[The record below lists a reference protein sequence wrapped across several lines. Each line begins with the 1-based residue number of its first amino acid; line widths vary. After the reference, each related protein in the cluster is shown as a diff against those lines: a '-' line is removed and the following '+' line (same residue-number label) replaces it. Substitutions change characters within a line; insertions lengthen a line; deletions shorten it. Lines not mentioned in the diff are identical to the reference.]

1 MSFKNTTLITLLLAS
16 SSVFADTS
24 TSKFYGGI
32 DIASASIDNRAQ
44 ETANTLVGLLG
55 GSTTVTQTVRNGAF
69 RVFGGYKII
78 ENADVE
84 LGYLQTQ
91 NFNIT
96 ASGVTGAGFG
106 STAYS
111 LNGSVKVSGIDY
123 SVLFRPSISTGMNGL
138 FVRVGGH
145 RTTADVTA
153 SVSVAGTNVSANS
166 KESGSGML
174 YGIGYD
180 LNINQTLDVRVGIT
194 QYQKIAGAS
203 NNDATIYSIGLKG
216 NF

>member
-1 MSFKNTTLITLLLAS
+1 MSIKKISFITLLLAS
-16 SSVFADTS
+16 SSVFADAS
-24 TSKFYGGI
+24 TSKFYGGL
-32 DIASASIDNRAQ
+32 DIASASIENRAQ
-44 ETANTLVGLLG
+44 ETRNTLVSLLG
-55 GSTTVTQTVRNGAF
+55 GTTTVTQTVRNGAF

-78 ENADVE
+78 ENADIE

-106 STAYS
+106 TTAYNLS
-111 LNGSVKVSGIDY
+111 GSVKVSGFDY
-123 SVLFRPSISTGMNGL
+123 SVLLRPSISTGMNGL

-145 RTTADVTA
+145 QTTADVTA
-153 SVSVAGTNVSANS
+153 SVSVGGTNVSANS

-194 QYQKIAGAS
+194 QYQKVAGIS
-203 NNDATIYSIGLKG
+203 NNEATIYSIGLKG